1 MKKLFL
7 ERFQSTPV
15 QMLGRLEVCDING
28 NRYFKG
34 VSLELAWKNN
44 AKEISCIPEGT
55 YKLKKRYSEKHKNH
69 FHVLNVP
76 DREMILIHPANYV
89 RQLQGC
95 IAPGSA
101 HADIDKDG
109 WLDVINSRISLN
121 KILAELDD
129 ESELIISE
137 NFTNTPVI

>member
-15 QMLGRLEVCDING
+15 QMLGRLEVRDING

-34 VSLELAWKNN
+34 VSLELDWQNN
-44 AKEISCIPEGT
+44 EFQESCIPAGT
-55 YKLKKRYSEKHKNH
+55 YKIKKRYSAKYKNH
-69 FHVLNVP
+69 FHVLDVP
-76 DREMILIHPANYV
+76 DREMILIHTANYNKEIK
-89 RQLQGC
+89 GC
-95 IAPGSA
+95 IAPGSF
-101 HADIDKDG
+101 HSDIDKDG
-109 WLDVINSRISLN
+109 WLDVKNSRISLN